1 MAQITLVLAVCLA
14 FANFLPSEGN
24 PLTQPDQD
32 RIKGLSGQLPEA
44 PSASAT
50 PSGPQTS
57 QDRNAE
63 PSGSLPATPR
73 RDFRERS
80 GCKEVLSMCDFDN
93 DCCSGRCEWRM
104 PYHSGGMRL
113 MCVSKA

>member
-1 MAQITLVLAVCLA
+1 MAHLIGYLLFEHLTYILTAVCLA
-14 FANFLPSEGN
+14 LANFLPSEGN

-50 PSGPQTS
+50 PAGPQTS

-73 RDFRERS
+73 RY
-80 GCKEVLSMCDFDN
+80 CHN
-93 DCCSGRCEWRM
+93 
-104 PYHSGGMRL
+104 P
-113 MCVSKA
+113 